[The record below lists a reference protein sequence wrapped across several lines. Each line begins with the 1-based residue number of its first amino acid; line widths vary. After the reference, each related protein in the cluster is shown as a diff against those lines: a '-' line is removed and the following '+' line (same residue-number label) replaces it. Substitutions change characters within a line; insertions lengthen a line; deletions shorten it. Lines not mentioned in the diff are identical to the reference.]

1 MHLKKCLFKLL
12 CFSII
17 FMFVIYPSVIASENV
32 YIWSNDYDTTVPTSS
47 STTTEQDSNNSL
59 SLESGSAILIEQES
73 RSDPV

>member
-12 CFSII
+12 CFFII

-32 YIWSNDYDTTVPTSS
+32 YFWSNDYYITVPTSS
-47 STTTEQDSNNSL
+47 STTTEQDSNSSL

-73 RSDPV
+73 RSDSV

>member
-32 YIWSNDYDTTVPTSS
+32 YIWSNDYDITVPTSS
-47 STTTEQDSNNSL
+47 STTTEQDANNSL

-73 RSDPV
+73 RPDPV

>member
-12 CFSII
+12 CFSMI

-32 YIWSNDYDTTVPTSS
+32 YIWSNDYDITVPTSS

-73 RSDPV
+73 RSDSV

>member
-32 YIWSNDYDTTVPTSS
+32 YIWSNDYDITVPTSS

-59 SLESGSAILIEQES
+59 SLESGSAILIEQEA
-73 RSDPV
+73 RSDSV

>member
-32 YIWSNDYDTTVPTSS
+32 YIWSNDYDITVPTSS
-47 STTTEQDSNNSL
+47 STTTEQDANNSL

-73 RSDPV
+73 RSDSV

>member
-32 YIWSNDYDTTVPTSS
+32 YIWSNDYDITVPTSS

-73 RSDPV
+73 RSDSV